1 MKGIDLQL
9 QSNGSRDQLLAF
21 LVSPAGQEAFPLTV
35 PPQLL
40 ELQSQWLRRLLA
52 HHDPASPAIPSD
64 VVRDWG
70 LRLTAAM
77 VEWLAQASWAPLQRA
92 LEQQPELPLR
102 IRCQGDTAAIERLPW
117 EALPLDRPI
126 WRQGHAAPAAEGQPL
141 QARRPRVLLLVG
153 LEDGLDLDDEIN
165 KLSELQD
172 QGRIELE
179 MLRRLD
185 SSLGGLRHA
194 LLSRAGWDALVFLG
208 HSEPD
213 AEGGGRLQLGDGGWL
228 AANALGEEL
237 RVAGS
242 HGLQLVLLS
251 SCSGID
257 LARSCNA
264 AGIPWAL
271 CFREL
276 VPTHAASLAFGQ
288 LLTAMERGSGLHG
301 ALAEV
306 RRRLEHDGPAGS
318 HLLLSAYSNG
328 QSEDIQLPLRKR
340 RQFLR
345 RLATSQRSQAI
356 AAGVALL
363 LGAMGEIEP
372 SNPVSSF
379 LLDRRL
385 YMQRLW
391 RGVIAEPGPSGS
403 PLPVLLLE
411 QSRGD
416 EALGVKATPGRVSR
430 AALARV
436 LELTPPAQVPKVGL
450 DVVLDEPA
458 PHTADL
464 ATVIRK
470 QNRPLVFAGYLGPSA
485 NLPGAGTGSRPVE
498 QLQQAG
504 LQARDLSVGTVAG
517 SGTLKAVPQQLREAI
532 SAQSF
537 AGALSEKPAP
547 LLPAESVID
556 WSIDWT
562 SLIRRVEAPD
572 LPALRSAALLVGT
585 DGRTDRDHT
594 DLFAAPGAVRDA
606 LPLWGGSSG
615 EVPGAIVQAVLA
627 QSLTMGHWLRP
638 WSPAACTALAAG
650 LGVLIA
656 AAQANR
662 GQRLVLVGSIML
674 VAVPLALHVAAIEL
688 QLLPLLLPLAALGS
702 TALVRRG

>member
-1 MKGIDLQL
+1 MNGIDLQL

-21 LVSPAGQEAFPLTV
+21 LVSPAGQEAFPVTV

-40 ELQSQWLRRLLA
+40 ELQNAWVRRFLA

-77 VEWLAQASWAPLQRA
+77 AHWLAQPAWHQLQVA
-92 LEQQPELPLR
+92 LEQQPRLPLR
-102 IRCQGDTAAIERLPW
+102 IRCQGDTAVIERLPW

-126 WRQGHAAPAAEGQPL
+126 WRQGQSAAPSPGRPMRAH
-141 QARRPRVLLLVG
+141 RPRVLLLVG
-153 LEDGLDLDDEIN
+153 LEDGLDLTTEIN
-165 KLSELQD
+165 QLSALKA

-179 MLRRLD
+179 VLRGPG
-185 SSLGGLRHA
+185 SSLGDLRHA
-194 LLSRAGWDALVFLG
+194 LLSRSGWDALVFLG

-228 AANALGEEL
+228 AASALGQEL
-237 RVAGS
+237 QVAAS

-276 VPTHAASLAFGQ
+276 VPTQAAAMAFCELLA
-288 LLTAMERGSGLHG
+288 AMERGSGLHG
-301 ALAEV
+301 ALTHV
-306 RRRLEHDGPAGS
+306 RRHLEHDGPAGS
-318 HLLLSAYSNG
+318 HLLLSAYGNG
-328 QSEDIQLPLRKR
+328 QTDDIHLPLRKR
-340 RQFLR
+340 RQLLR

-356 AAGVALL
+356 AAGLALL
-363 LGAMGEIEP
+363 LAAVGEIEP

-391 RGVIAEPGPSGS
+391 RGVIQQPGPSGL

-411 QSRGD
+411 QSRADG
-416 EALGVKATPGRVSR
+416 ALAVQATPGRVSR

-436 LELTPPAQVPKVGL
+436 LELSPPVQVPKLGL

-458 PHTADL
+458 PHTAEL
-464 ATVIRK
+464 AAVIR
-470 QNRPLVFAGYLGPSA
+470 QQARPLVFAGYLGPSA
-485 NLPGAGTGSRPVE
+485 NLAGAGLRSRPVAE
-498 QLQQAG
+498 LEQAG
-504 LQARDLSVGTVAG
+504 LQARDLAVGTVAG
-517 SGTLKAVPQQLREAI
+517 SGPLKAVPLQLRHAI
-532 SAQSF
+532 SAENF
-537 AGALSEKPAP
+537 AGALSSAVAP

-562 SLIRRVEAPD
+562 PLIHRVEAQD
-572 LPALRSAALLVGT
+572 LPALRSPALLVGS
-585 DGRTDRDHT
+585 DGRIDRDQA

-606 LPLWGGSSG
+606 LPRWGGSSG
-615 EVPGAIVQAVLA
+615 EVPGALVQAVLA
-627 QSLTMGHWLRP
+627 QSLSMGHWLRP
-638 WSPAACTALAAG
+638 WSLAACTALAAG

-662 GQRLVLVGSIML
+662 GRRLVLVGSIIL
-674 VAVPLALHVAAIEL
+674 VAVPLALHVAVFEL